1 MKIKI
6 QKSKFKNSTK
16 PSLLLCV
23 CCAPCATQS
32 IEKLLEDYE
41 ITLFFANSNI
51 FPEEEYKKRFE
62 NTIKLAEIYNLDFV
76 ESEYNHQDWKN
87 FVKGLE
93 NEPEKGKRCEKCFE
107 YNLLIGAKFAEEN
120 NFDFFTTTLT
130 ISPHK
135 SSKTI
140 FKIGEKFKKFL
151 PIDFKKENGF
161 QKSLELSK
169 KYNLYRQNYCGCEFS
184 IRE

>member
-1 MKIKI
+1 MSNL
-6 QKSKFKNSTK
+6 KSQISNKS
-16 PSLLLCV
+16 SLLLCA

-32 IEKLLEDYE
+32 IEKLLEDYD

-51 FPEEEYKKRFE
+51 FPEEEYKKRLE
-62 NTIKLAEIYNLDFV
+62 NTKKLAEIYNLDFV

-87 FVKGLE
+87 FVKGFE
-93 NEPEKGKRCEKCFE
+93 DEPEKGKRCEKCFE
-107 YNLLIGAKFAEEN
+107 YNLAISAKFAEEN

-140 FKIGEKFKKFL
+140 FEIGKKFEKFL
-151 PIDFKKENGF
+151 PVDFKKENGF
-161 QKSLELSK
+161 QKSIELSK
-169 KYNLYRQNYCGCEFS
+169 KHNLYRQNYCGCEFS
-184 IRE
+184 IHE